1 MVNSY
6 NMRNSAIY
14 ISFDK
19 SYIDRVLEID
29 KKAVVQ
35 KLYLAND
42 NVDYDNFNYDSIGL
56 EIQDWGQTDANILET
71 NLRKLQSKGVLVST
85 WTTDT
90 PNTKR
95 SLENK
100 CVDFITTNLIN

>member
-1 MVNSY
+1 MQNSV
-6 NMRNSAIY
+6 IY

-19 SYIDRVLEID
+19 EYIDRILEIQPN
-29 KKAVVQ
+29 AVVQ
-35 KLYLAND
+35 KLYLVND
-42 NVDYDNFNYDSIGL
+42 NIDYDNFNYDSIGL
-56 EIQDWGQTDANILET
+56 EIQDWGQTDENILES
-71 NLRKLQSKGVLVST
+71 NLRKLQSNGVLVNT

-90 PNTKR
+90 SSVKR

>member
-1 MVNSY
+1 MSFVFNSY
-6 NMRNSAIY
+6 LRL
-14 ISFDK
+14 K
-19 SYIDRVLEID
+19 ID

-35 KLYLAND
+35 KLYLVND

-56 EIQDWGQTDANILET
+56 EIQDWGQTDNNIIET
-71 NLRKLQSKGVLVST
+71 NVRKLQAKGVLVST

-90 PNTKR
+90 AKTKR

>member
-1 MVNSY
+1 M
-6 NMRNSAIY
+6 
-14 ISFDK
+14 
-19 SYIDRVLEID
+19 
-29 KKAVVQ
+29 
-35 KLYLAND
+35 YLAKD

-56 EIQDWGQTDANILET
+56 EIQDWGQTDVSILET
-71 NLRKLQSKGVLVST
+71 NLRKLQSRGILINT

-90 PNTKR
+90 ASTKR